1 MEKFLQNLQE
11 ADRIVRAMDHL
22 VYITFPLVKDKRM
35 LLKILVETKNAVALC
50 INSILQ
56 YDYIY
61 KRIKLYQNTQDNFRT
76 FKEKCATR
84 YGITPEEINK
94 ITSLFEIAER
104 HKKSPFEFVRHDKV
118 VIMSESFYPESVSI
132 EKTKEFVILAKNILF
147 KVEKGIKT
155 NYS

>member
-11 ADRIVRAMDHL
+11 ADRIIKAVDHL
-22 VYITFPLVKDKRM
+22 VYVTFPLVKDKRM

-61 KRIKLYQNTQDNFRT
+61 KKIRLYHDTKENFRT
-76 FKEKCATR
+76 FKEKCASR
-84 YGITPEEINK
+84 YGISQEEINK

-104 HKKSPFEFVRHDKV
+104 HRKSPFEFVRQDKV
-118 VIMSESFYPESVSI
+118 VIMSENFYPEAI
-132 EKTKEFVILAKNILF
+132 TLEKTKEFVILAKNVLF